1 MGSSLEFHQQQ
12 QQKKKVISVSDDYV
26 VNMLR
31 ESFQCLTII
40 LLSLLLPL
48 SFIVLAR
55 LSVTRYLIATS
66 DYTEPDTLLVKLF
79 LYANPTF
86 LRLLT
91 PLVSISALTQCL
103 TGRTLSI
110 SKSRLYMSWFLLFTF
125 QICVCIGIEGSIA
138 IGIDGTSFSHERLY
152 LLTRSLFFMGLHE
165 TTLFWSK
172 KVVKPVVDDTIFG
185 VETEDRYV
193 EKVAMAMSFG
203 ILWWCKLG
211 DEVESLVVVAEV
223 KRNLFGGS
231 VGLVDFVGWWLYY
244 VTVAIGMVKVVKGLI
259 WLNFVLFCGNIVVDS
274 ENAGCCT
281 RNDEK
286 V

>member
-1 MGSSLEFHQQQ
+1 MGLSLEFYEQPE
-12 QQKKKVISVSDDYV
+12 KKVVSVSDYV

-91 PLVSISALTQCL
+91 PLVSISALIQCL
-103 TGRTLSI
+103 TGRTLFDHMI
-110 SKSRLYMSWFLLFTF
+110 SKSRLSMSWFLLFTF

-138 IGIDGTSFSHERLY
+138 VGIDGTSFSHERLY

-193 EKVAMAMSFG
+193 EKVAMTMSFG

-223 KRNLFGGS
+223 KRDLFGS

-244 VTVAIGMVKVVKGLI
+244 VTVAIGMVKVVKGLV

-274 ENAGCCT
+274 DNAGCCT